1 MTQSQIDIDRM
12 VREVLA
18 ALADKGLAPRA
29 ENVSSEPAAE
39 SSPDALVLTT
49 RVVTL
54 SQLHGKL
61 EAIRRL
67 VVPNRA
73 VITPAVRDE
82 LRQRSI
88 TVEFASE
95 STSTANCCLRLVL
108 AVSDSGVSLK
118 PLAGGLVESLSGG
131 DVEVVPKD
139 FDCAIRAV
147 EQLAGELR
155 TANTLG
161 LLITRHVAAALC
173 LANRHA
179 GVRAITATDAK
190 SVARNAAAV
199 GANLLLLDPEG
210 GNTFRL
216 RQAAAEFCR
225 GGVQECPE
233 NLREKLA

>member
-1 MTQSQIDIDRM
+1 MTQSQSDIDRM

-29 ENVSSEPAAE
+29 ENVATEPAAE

-54 SQLHGKL
+54 SQLQGRL
-61 EAIRRL
+61 DAIRRL

-82 LRQRSI
+82 LRQKNI

-95 STSTANCCLRLVL
+95 STPTASGCLRLVL
-108 AVSDSGVSLK
+108 ATSGSGANLK
-118 PLAGGLVESLSGG
+118 PLAGSLAESLTGG
-131 DVEVVPKD
+131 DVEVVSRE

-161 LLITRHVAAALC
+161 LLITRHVATALC

-179 GVRAITATDAK
+179 GVRAITAADAK
-190 SVARNAAAV
+190 SVAQNAAAV

-225 GGVQECPE
+225 GGARACPE
-233 NLREKLA
+233 NLRDKLA